1 MHSHV
6 KKIMLH
12 PDEFVVGTVLKNIG
26 NEIDKDI
33 EKGYQS
39 TSHIFIH
46 KVTNQLQQIK
56 KKTFEM

>member
-1 MHSHV
+1 
-6 KKIMLH
+6 MLH
-12 PDEFVVGTVLKNIG
+12 PDDFVVGTVLKNIG

>member
-1 MHSHV
+1 MRSHV